1 MPARGLRPDERVVSV
16 EIHDVSPCTWG
27 EARALRQAV
36 VRVGV
41 PRVSLLVIPA
51 HMDPRGKIHDLRGAP
66 GLGAWL
72 RAEAARGSDVV
83 LHGLTHRAPQP
94 PPRGLL
100 GGLLER
106 AFARG
111 AAEFAHLDRG
121 EARLRLE
128 AGRSILRACGLEPI
142 GFVAPAWLQSPGAL
156 EAVAALGFRFTA
168 FLNKV
173 VGLGGPGPRCMPTP
187 ALTFDAPNAAVDLG
201 KRVVMRG
208 LEAVA
213 RDAPLLRVALHPADL
228 HHGRPLEHILG
239 RLEAL
244 LRVRRPT
251 TYGELLQ
258 EAA

>member
-1 MPARGLRPDERVVSV
+1 MPAARLNTVERVLTV
-16 EIHDVSPCTWG
+16 EIHDVSPCTWH
-27 EARALRQAV
+27 EVRSLRQAV

-51 HMDPRGKIHDLRGAP
+51 HLDPAGRPHDLRAAP
-66 GLGAWL
+66 ALIGWL
-72 RAEAARGSDVV
+72 RDEAAQGSDIV

-94 PPRGLL
+94 PPAGWLAGL
-100 GGLLER
+100 GDR
-106 AFARG
+106 FFARG
-111 AAEFAHLDRG
+111 TAEFAHLRAG

-128 AGRSILRACGLEPI
+128 TGQRILEECGLRAQ
-142 GFVAPAWLQSPGAL
+142 GFIAPAWLQSRGAL

-173 VGLGGPGPRCMPTP
+173 VALGGAGPRTWPTP
-187 ALTFDAPNAAVDLG
+187 ALTFDAPNAWVDLG
-201 KRVVMRG
+201 KRAVMRG
-208 LEAVA
+208 LEALA
-213 RDAPLLRVALHPADL
+213 GEAPLLRVALHPADL

-244 LRVRRPT
+244 LGARRPT
-251 TYGELLQ
+251 TYAELLA